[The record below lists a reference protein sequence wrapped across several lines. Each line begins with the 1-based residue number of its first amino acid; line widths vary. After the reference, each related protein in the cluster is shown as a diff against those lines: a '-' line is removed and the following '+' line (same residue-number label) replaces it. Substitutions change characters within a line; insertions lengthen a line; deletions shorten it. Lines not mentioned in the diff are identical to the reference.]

1 LAPTEQSTSSTYRG
15 AHLDLLAKL
24 AFFLK
29 IPNNWNFA
37 EKLVSRRFLTENSTF
52 PKILFIA
59 HDDFRAGA
67 SIVLLQFLKWLKTN
81 TNVPFEVLIK
91 ITYGDLITDFR
102 ALAPV
107 IAWRRTPD
115 EEPKPTHVEAT
126 IAHLRRQN
134 IRLIYSNT
142 FTNGGVL
149 AALSELHCPVIS
161 HVHELEFWIRNKT
174 EPGNNEEV
182 KKHTT
187 HYIAVSDA
195 VKQHL
200 IADQE
205 IPSDR
210 ISLVYEF
217 VPTEHEAVQRALEEQ
232 EVRHELHL
240 PDGALI
246 VGGCGTIDW
255 RKGADLFIPLA
266 KLVQT
271 QLGKSVHFV
280 WVGGDTKSTE
290 FARIQHDIRHAGLV
304 EYVRFIGVK
313 PNPLDYFAIFDL
325 LVLLSREDPFPL
337 VVLEAASMGKPTV
350 CFDKS
355 GGAKEFVADD
365 CGYVVP
371 YLDIQAMAS
380 KVVDLLRSVELRH
393 ELGRNALHKV
403 RAQCDLRVAGP
414 QLMRVIEKFV

>member
-1 LAPTEQSTSSTYRG
+1 LSE
-15 AHLDLLAKL
+15 
-24 AFFLK
+24 
-29 IPNNWNFA
+29 NN
-37 EKLVSRRFLTENSTF
+37 SI
-52 PKILFIA
+52 PKILFIS

-81 TNVPFEVLIK
+81 SNVAFELLIK
-91 ITYGDLITDFR
+91 DTYGDLIADFR
-102 ALAPV
+102 ALAQV

-115 EEPKPTHVEAT
+115 EEPQPRHVEAT
-126 IAHLRRQN
+126 IAHLRREN
-134 IRLIYSNT
+134 IKLIYSNT

-161 HVHELEFWIRNKT
+161 HVHELEFWIKNKT
-174 EPGNNEEV
+174 EPGNNEQV

-195 VKQHL
+195 VRQHL

-205 IPSDR
+205 IASDR
-210 ISLVYEF
+210 ISLIYEF
-217 VPTEHEAVQRALEEQ
+217 LPTEQQSVQRRLED
-232 EVRHELHL
+232 EVRQELHL
-240 PDGALI
+240 PDDALI

-255 RKGADLFIPLA
+255 RKGVDLFIPLA
-266 KLVQT
+266 KAVQN
-271 QLGKSVHFV
+271 QFGKAVHFV

-290 FARIQHDIRHAGLV
+290 FARIQHDIRHAGLA
-304 EYVRFIGVK
+304 EYVHFIGVK
-313 PNPLDYFAIFDL
+313 PNPLDYFVVFDL

-337 VVLEAASMGKPTV
+337 VVLEAASMGKPTI

-355 GGAKEFVADD
+355 GGAKEFIAND

-371 YLDIQAMAS
+371 YLDIQAMAA
-380 KVVDLLRSVELRH
+380 KVVDLLNSVELRH
-393 ELGRNALHKV
+393 GLGRNALHKV

-414 QLMRVIEKFV
+414 QLMRVIERFL